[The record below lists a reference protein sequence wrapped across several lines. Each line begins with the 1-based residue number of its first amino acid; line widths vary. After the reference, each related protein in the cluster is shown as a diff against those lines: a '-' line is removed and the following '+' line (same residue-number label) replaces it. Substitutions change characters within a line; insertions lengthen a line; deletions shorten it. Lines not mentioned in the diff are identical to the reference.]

1 MLVPR
6 SSDET
11 LFQGPIALAHALF
24 CLDCEV
30 IFTDLP
36 CCPSC
41 SGGAVWPL
49 AAWLSPAELC
59 PMVESMPGR
68 DPLLSD
74 DQSAE
79 GGAVA

>member
-11 LFQGPIALAHALF
+11 LFQGPIALEHALF
-24 CLDCEV
+24 CLDCEA

-41 SGGAVWPL
+41 SGRVVWPL
-49 AAWLSPAELC
+49 ATWLSPAEPRLSIASR
-59 PMVESMPGR
+59 PERHP
-68 DPLLSD
+68 PLSD
-74 DQSAE
+74 SEAADAR
-79 GGAVA
+79 AVA